1 VTMRHMFIHGNAKAC
16 GSGLMASESLLAG
29 VETEH
34 IAVSMGVDRRDMGLE
49 LESSLLI
56 LA

>member
-1 VTMRHMFIHGNAKAC
+1 MTMRHMFIHGNAKAC